1 MADFGKSNPTSS
13 RSQDWRTS
21 SKQNSWH
28 CIHRCESA
36 WQNDTPSTE
45 LSSETDLHNAQC
57 FQFRNLLSAWRCTSS
72 TFSLDSRPPSV
83 CSSNCPSPR
92 QLQGEYYLKTP
103 RTASKL
109 NIPYVTHSQCI
120 LNPLQQVVHVAGIV
134 FFFFYF
140 AFLKSVSKK
149 CGLRRKSIA
158 WLFPTHLRNQEHK
171 SRGCSAK
178 FISISSYFTKIKS
191 IWKLHTS
198 ISPPAAEAA
207 FAVCSQSHTSPWGF
221 CETNRGSWNQQN
233 KRCCWSF
240 IRSLHSIRKQ
250 INNRRKYWE
259 VWVPTYQLFLLKRK
273 GKRGQQTSCSRSCY
287 TQ

>member
-1 MADFGKSNPTSS
+1 M
-13 RSQDWRTS
+13 
-21 SKQNSWH
+21 
-28 CIHRCESA
+28 
-36 WQNDTPSTE
+36 
-45 LSSETDLHNAQC
+45 
-57 FQFRNLLSAWRCTSS
+57 
-72 TFSLDSRPPSV
+72 
-83 CSSNCPSPR
+83 
-92 QLQGEYYLKTP
+92 
-103 RTASKL
+103 
-109 NIPYVTHSQCI
+109 
-120 LNPLQQVVHVAGIV
+120 HVAGIV
-134 FFFFYF
+134 FFFFYS

-171 SRGCSAK
+171 SRGCSTK
-178 FISISSYFTKIKS
+178 FVSISSYFTKIKS
-191 IWKLHTS
+191 TWKLNTS

-273 GKRGQQTSCSRSCY
+273 GKRAQQTSCSRSCH
-287 TQ
+287 TQWELVKVRQEIQRFFFSFSKEFTYNFWNYADMQSWENKSQMMSMYLFWTCTRITRCSCNR